1 MAYKVYKLW
10 VFFGFCLFAIS
21 IFGNVPYF
29 EKKSFTVGNWKK
41 NISLKCTDHSSDK
54 KETLDIGKTLDLTH
68 LIVGCEKVCKQ
79 YGTEFMRKCTSKS
92 FKQWTDF
99 CGDSSGYKS
108 NDITEEIPNP
118 CYRVM

>member
-1 MAYKVYKLW
+1 MGFFFWFLSICNFYCWQRSLFWKEIVHRWKL
-10 VFFGFCLFAIS
+10 
-21 IFGNVPYF
+21 
-29 EKKSFTVGNWKK
+29 KKK
-41 NISLKCTDHSSDK
+41 ISLKCTDHSSDK